1 MSSFPME
8 VGRVVFSKAGRD
20 AGHYFV
26 VVAVLDKDHVAIA
39 NGCQRKVDN
48 PKKKKIKHLVAKPE
62 ILEEIR
68 EKIFAKKRIF
78 DSEVRNKLDAIGYQE
93 ALLPR
98 KEGLKLAQERQYRG
112 RRRRRRG
119 AAEREF
125 PRRAGRRA

>member
-1 MSSFPME
+1 MNSFPME
-8 VGRVVFSKAGRD
+8 VGRVVLSRAGRD
-20 AGHYFV
+20 QGHLFV
-26 VVAVLDKDHVAIA
+26 IVDVIDENYVAIA

-62 ILEEIR
+62 LLEEIR

-98 KEGLKLAQERQYRG
+98 KEG
-112 RRRRRRG
+112 
-119 AAEREF
+119 
-125 PRRAGRRA
+125 

>member
-8 VGRVVFSKAGRD
+8 VGRVVFSRAGRD
-20 AGHYFV
+20 QGHYFV
-26 VVAVLDKDHVAIA
+26 IVDVIDEDYVAIA

-62 ILEEIR
+62 LLEEISK
-68 EKIFAKKRIF
+68 KISEKKRIF

-98 KEGLKLAQERQYRG
+98 KEG
-112 RRRRRRG
+112 
-119 AAEREF
+119 
-125 PRRAGRRA
+125 

>member
-1 MSSFPME
+1 MMGSFPFE

-20 AGHYFV
+20 QGHYFV
-26 VVAVLDKDHVAIA
+26 VVDVIDENHVAVA

-62 ILEEIR
+62 VIEEIR
-68 EKIFAKKRIF
+68 EKISAKKRIF

-98 KEGLKLAQERQYRG
+98 KEG
-112 RRRRRRG
+112 
-119 AAEREF
+119 
-125 PRRAGRRA
+125 

>member
-1 MSSFPME
+1 MSSFSME
-8 VGRVVFSKAGRD
+8 VGRVVFSRAGRD
-20 AGHYFV
+20 QGHYFV
-26 VVAVLDKDHVAIA
+26 IVDVIDEEYVAIA

-62 ILEEIR
+62 LLEEIR

-98 KEGLKLAQERQYRG
+98 KEG
-112 RRRRRRG
+112 
-119 AAEREF
+119 
-125 PRRAGRRA
+125 

>member
-48 PKKKKIKHLVAKPE
+48 PKKKKIK
-62 ILEEIR
+62 
-68 EKIFAKKRIF
+68 
-78 DSEVRNKLDAIGYQE
+78 QT
-93 ALLPR
+93 
-98 KEGLKLAQERQYRG
+98 
-112 RRRRRRG
+112 
-119 AAEREF
+119 
-125 PRRAGRRA
+125 

>member
-8 VGRVVFSKAGRD
+8 VGRVVFSRAGRD
-20 AGHYFV
+20 QGHYFV
-26 VVAVLDKDHVAIA
+26 IVDVLDEDYVAIA

-62 ILEEIR
+62 LLEEISK
-68 EKIFAKKRIF
+68 KISEKKRIF

-98 KEGLKLAQERQYRG
+98 KEG
-112 RRRRRRG
+112 
-119 AAEREF
+119 
-125 PRRAGRRA
+125 

>member
-1 MSSFPME
+1 MNSFPME
-8 VGRVVFSKAGRD
+8 VVRVVLSRAGRD
-20 AGHYFV
+20 QGHVFV
-26 VVAVLDKDHVAIA
+26 IVDVIDENYVAIA

-62 ILEEIR
+62 LLEEIR

-98 KEGLKLAQERQYRG
+98 KEG
-112 RRRRRRG
+112 
-119 AAEREF
+119 
-125 PRRAGRRA
+125 

>member
-48 PKKKKIKHLVAKPE
+48 PKKKKIKHLVY
-62 ILEEIR
+62 
-68 EKIFAKKRIF
+68 FALQSQKSSFLQKFFHEFLQEFR
-78 DSEVRNKLDAIGYQE
+78 VWQPDA
-93 ALLPR
+93 
-98 KEGLKLAQERQYRG
+98 
-112 RRRRRRG
+112 
-119 AAEREF
+119 
-125 PRRAGRRA
+125 

>member
-48 PKKKKIKHLVAKPE
+48 PKKKKINIWWQNPKFL
-62 ILEEIR
+62 
-68 EKIFAKKRIF
+68 KKFVKKFLQKEDFRL
-78 DSEVRNKLDAIGYQE
+78 EVRNKLDAIGYQE

-98 KEGLKLAQERQYRG
+98 KEG
-112 RRRRRRG
+112 
-119 AAEREF
+119 
-125 PRRAGRRA
+125 

>member
-48 PKKKKIKHLVAKPE
+48 PKKKKIKHIQPMYRTPE
-62 ILEEIR
+62 GRDLTKITDVDVKRAIVLHEKEE
-68 EKIFAKKRIF
+68 EHVK
-78 DSEVRNKLDAIGYQE
+78 SGCN
-93 ALLPR
+93 
-98 KEGLKLAQERQYRG
+98 
-112 RRRRRRG
+112 
-119 AAEREF
+119 
-125 PRRAGRRA
+125 